1 MAQMRTAL
9 TRSSVLGLWLALVL
23 PSQVM
28 LASAV
33 LAQETKGKFQGDSN
47 ADPPVTQDDV
57 RIVQRAKAILS
68 SPAKW
73 NRADNRECPKTA
85 KTFSLYCALETA
97 SDEVSGHFEHREA
110 AMQQARFVIDD
121 DLAKGNHYDHR
132 LMDYNNDPRTTFAD
146 TQEFFRLLEE
156 RIATRLSRQQKESSS
171 KP

>member
-1 MAQMRTAL
+1 MRTAL
-9 TRSSVLGLWLALVL
+9 TRSSILGLWLALVL

-33 LAQETKGKFQGDSN
+33 LAHETEGKFQGDSN

-57 RIVQRAKAILS
+57 RIVQHAKAILS

-85 KTFSLYCALETA
+85 KAFSLYCAIEIA

>member
-1 MAQMRTAL
+1 MRTAL
-9 TRSSVLGLWLALVL
+9 TRSSILGLWLALVL

-28 LASAV
+28 HASAV
-33 LAQETKGKFQGDSN
+33 LAHETEGKFQGDSN

-68 SPAKW
+68 SPVKW

-85 KTFSLYCALETA
+85 KAFSLYCAIEIA

>member
-1 MAQMRTAL
+1 MRTAS
-9 TRSSVLGLWLALVL
+9 TRSWVLGLWLALVL
-23 PSQVM
+23 PSQSM
-28 LASAV
+28 LASIAF
-33 LAQETKGKFQGDSN
+33 AHETEGKFQDDSN
-47 ADPPVTQDDV
+47 ADPPVTPDDV
-57 RIVQRAKAILS
+57 RIVQRAKAILN

-73 NRADNRECPKTA
+73 NRADNRKCSKTA
-85 KTFSLYCALETA
+85 TAFSLYCALEIAT
-97 SDEVSGHFEHREA
+97 DEVSGHFEHREA

-146 TQEFFRLLEE
+146 TQKFFRLLEE